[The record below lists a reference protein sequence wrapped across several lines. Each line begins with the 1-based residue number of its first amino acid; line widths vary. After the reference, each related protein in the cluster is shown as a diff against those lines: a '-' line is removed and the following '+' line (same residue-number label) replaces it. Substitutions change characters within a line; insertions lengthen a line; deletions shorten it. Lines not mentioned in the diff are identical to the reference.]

1 MNTNRMRPCGMLP
14 EFGSHA
20 AGAIFIKGQEPVN
33 PKLCSSAA
41 LKKAADTLY
50 LSISTILTSFTLVPV
65 APVIINPS
73 QAFSAA

>member
-1 MNTNRMRPCGMLP
+1 MNTNKMHPCGMLP
-14 EFGSHA
+14 EFGSHRR
-20 AGAIFIKGQEPVN
+20 GHFIKGQEPVK

-41 LKKAADTLY
+41 FKKAAGIFY

-65 APVIINPS
+65 APVTISPS